1 MKKLLVITAC
11 LGAQLLLGQTQ
22 NFDNVEEKIL
32 PVQGNVYMLVGA
44 GGNTQIDAKRGNS
57 IIAFTLN

>member
-1 MKKLLVITAC
+1 VDGKQYV
-11 LGAQLLLGQTQ
+11 
-22 NFDNVEEKIL
+22 V
-32 PVQGNVYMLVGA
+32 VGA